1 MSTPNNG
8 KQVGNY
14 VLEMLVKHVGG
25 VHCEIMQ
32 TNTSTTVVFIPTLTK
47 EITAVIFFPLDKDN
61 LR

>member
-1 MSTPNNG
+1 MNTPNNG

-32 TNTSTTVVFIPTLTK
+32 TNTSYNRGIYPN
-47 EITAVIFFPLDKDN
+47 ID
-61 LR
+61 